1 MRKMRSVLL
10 AVVGLLVIAS
20 MVMAAAGP
28 NPGSGSTDVRF
39 MNISNN
45 AAVVTIDYYNPSG
58 TIERTRNA
66 NVPSKG
72 AYDFLAAD
80 SGLGDGWNG
89 SGVISSDQEGA
100 SVATIHWT
108 GGQSAD
114 QTTAAAYNGVPEG
127 ATTLYCPSLAAR
139 NNIQKSL
146 ISVQNADTGS
156 ADVKLEFFDR
166 NGNAW
171 NGNPVT
177 ASIPEGASKVWDLTD
192 LNLPITD
199 PPRDGWLGSVKITS
213 TNGKKLAAVVIML
226 WRDFSQGYNCVSSG
240 DTELVFPRIKRRY
253 IANKWAED
261 GGNIIQNL
269 GNQTANITVT
279 FVDRQGNT
287 VYSFNDTIA
296 PNAAKGYHTRFCSN
310 YPSGLC
316 NRTSPNHTGP
326 VFSALGDNFVGAL
339 RVKSNNGQPL
349 AAVYLARAFAAAG
362 VNTPRASM
370 YVAEG
375 TSTGSTNVFYP
386 AVYRIKAG
394 SNWTQWV
401 GVFVQNVSS
410 STANVTVKWY
420 DKNGNKVYEFTDSI
434 PAGTGHGYNTR
445 FCADIPAAHCSKTS
459 PEHSGPLYNALGTNF
474 QGSVEVVSNVPV
486 AGVVDMFYPDQ
497 QAAYNAYKK

>member
-1 MRKMRSVLL
+1 MRRLSSVLF

-39 MNISNN
+39 MNITTNP
-45 AAVVTIDYYNPSG
+45 AVVTIDYYNPSG
-58 TIERTRNA
+58 ALENTRNA
-66 NVPSKG
+66 NVAAKG
-72 AYDFLAAD
+72 SYDFLAAD

-100 SVATIHWT
+100 SVAVIHWT

-114 QTTAAAYNGVPEG
+114 GTSAAAYNGVAQG

-146 ISVQNADTGS
+146 ISVQNADTGT
-156 ADVKLEFFDR
+156 ADVQLEFFDR
-166 NGNAW
+166 AGNAW
-171 NGNPVT
+171 SGNPVT

-192 LNLPITD
+192 LGLPVTQ
-199 PPRDGWLGSVKITS
+199 PPGDGWLGSVKISS
-213 TNGKKLAAVVIML
+213 TNGKKLAAVAIML

-240 DTELVFPRIKRRY
+240 DTELTFPRIKRRY
-253 IANKWAED
+253 INGSWAED

-279 FVDRQGNT
+279 FLDRSGNA

-296 PNAAKGYHTRFCSN
+296 PNAAKGYNTRFCSN
-310 YPSGLC
+310 YPAGLC
-316 NRTSPNHTGP
+316 NRTSPNHSGP
-326 VFSALGDNFVGAL
+326 VFDALGDNFVGAL
-339 RVKSNNGQPL
+339 RVTSNNGQPL
-349 AAVYLARAFAAAG
+349 AAVYLARSFTAGG
-362 VNTPRASM
+362 VNSPRASM

-375 TSTGSTNVFYP
+375 TSSGSTNLFYP
-386 AVYRIKAG
+386 AVYRIKSG
-394 SNWTQWV
+394 SNWMQYT
-401 GVFVQNVSS
+401 GVFVQNVSN
-410 STANVTVKWY
+410 STAQVTVTWY
-420 DKNGNKVYEFTDSI
+420 DKNGTQKYQFTDSI

-459 PEHSGPLYNALGTNF
+459 PDHSGPLYTALGTQF
-474 QGSVEVVSNVPV
+474 EGSVEITSNVPV
-486 AGVVDMFYPDQ
+486 VGVVDLFYADQ